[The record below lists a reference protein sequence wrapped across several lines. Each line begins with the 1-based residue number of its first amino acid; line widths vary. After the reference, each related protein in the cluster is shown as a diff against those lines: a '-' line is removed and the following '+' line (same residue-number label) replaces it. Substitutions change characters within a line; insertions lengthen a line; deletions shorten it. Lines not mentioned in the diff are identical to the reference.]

1 MYEPGKQ
8 EKVKVKQVLLADDD
22 QDDIDL
28 FKEAVEGLE
37 EQVEITVAKNG
48 EQAIAILKSDEMDP
62 DLVFLDINM
71 PLKNGFECM
80 EEIQSLSNE
89 DDIPVILLST
99 HQNDELVK
107 RAKALGAA
115 GYIKKATSF
124 LKYKTTIH
132 DVLSRNWKTGIRMDF
147 YVA

>member
-48 EQAIAILKSDEMDP
+48 EQAIAILKNDEIDP

-71 PLKNGFECM
+71 PRKNGFECM
-80 EEIQSLSNE
+80 EEIRSLSNE
-89 DDIPVILLST
+89 NDIPVIL
-99 HQNDELVK
+99 ELQQ
-107 RAKALGAA
+107 
-115 GYIKKATSF
+115 
-124 LKYKTTIH
+124 
-132 DVLSRNWKTGIRMDF
+132 
-147 YVA
+147 